1 MEGLPA
7 VQEAVGSMLMTL
19 GDGNW
24 KMGEG
29 VQVGKGQKLSEGDES
44 IVLEHYLCT
53 FITKSPLSAQ
63 FRPNAQ
69 NIS

>member
-7 VQEAVGSMLMTL
+7 VQEAVGSMLLTL

-29 VQVGKGQKLSEGDES
+29 VQVGKGAKLGEGDES
-44 IVLEHYLCT
+44 IVLEHYLCRSSRT
-53 FITKSPLSAQ
+53 LSIECYALT
-63 FRPNAQ
+63 PGNL
-69 NIS
+69 